1 VTDTVS
7 LSDLALAAYCPRKLH
22 YARGTDRT
30 PPPEYEAAVALS
42 RRYRDVFGP
51 GGEVPAAD
59 LAVHPS
65 TFEDALAAARDGLAA
80 WPALVDPARTAVSL
94 AGKDVHGQVAKVLGD
109 PLAPSIVSPGAPP
122 PEGVWKPQSV
132 KAVGAAKALAWER
145 ETAVDRAYVEYP
157 RHGVIR
163 SVSLSTRN
171 KAAYRRTI
179 RAVRSMDGPPPRVDD
194 DSKCEPCRF
203 AEQCGV
209 RTRSLKTLL
218 TG

>member
-1 VTDTVS
+1 
-7 LSDLALAAYCPRKLH
+7 
-22 YARGTDRT
+22 
-30 PPPEYEAAVALS
+30 
-42 RRYRDVFGP
+42 
-51 GGEVPAAD
+51 
-59 LAVHPS
+59 
-65 TFEDALAAARDGLAA
+65 
-80 WPALVDPARTAVSL
+80 
-94 AGKDVHGQVAKVLGD
+94 
-109 PLAPSIVSPGAPP
+109 
-122 PEGVWKPQSV
+122 V

-171 KAAYRRTI
+171 KAAYRRTL

-194 DSKCEPCRF
+194 DSKCDSCRF

-209 RTRSLKTLL
+209 RTRSLKSLL